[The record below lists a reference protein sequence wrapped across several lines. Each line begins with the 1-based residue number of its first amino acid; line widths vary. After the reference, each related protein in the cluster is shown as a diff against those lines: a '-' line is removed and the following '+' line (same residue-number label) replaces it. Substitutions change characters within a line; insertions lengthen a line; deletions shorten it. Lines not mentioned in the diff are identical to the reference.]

1 MRILGIIMAYDEA
14 DCISN
19 AIRSLV
25 QVCNEVVVF
34 HHGKDCE
41 TRQAILDGTRNPTT
55 RLYVENVDLQR
66 IPFAVDGIQSDK
78 IWNHIGAFVRNLIT
92 HFDWVIWQ
100 AADELLRD
108 RSGTLVSRNAIE
120 FNDAAGIDVIRPL
133 IREFWLTD
141 ADNGASSYCERLKY
155 YDAKPKGH
163 APRAWRIGLT
173 PTHIPIGLHI
183 QDPATG
189 RKRFPFYE
197 FWPEGTRVSN
207 NEWLLDHYPARTE
220 EQFRRKVAARNFT
233 TSTGE
238 QRFRAYR
245 DKAKSVVRSHSRLSH
260 ETRTLEIP

>member
-14 DCISN
+14 DCIGS
-19 AIRSLV
+19 AIRSLLP
-25 QVCNEVVVF
+25 VCDDVYVF
-34 HHGKDCE
+34 YHGKNDE
-41 TRQAILDGTRNPTT
+41 TRTAIGNCKSAKLHIQ
-55 RLYVENVDLQR
+55 YVSH

-78 IWNHIGAFVRNLIT
+78 LWNHIGDFVRNQIDMY
-92 HFDWVIWQ
+92 DWVIWQ

-108 RSGTLVSRNAIE
+108 RSGALVSRNAIE

-155 YDAKPKGH
+155 YEAKPKGH

-207 NEWLLDHYPARTE
+207 NEWLLDHYPIRSE
-220 EQFRRKVAARNFT
+220 IQFRNKIAARNCKT
-233 TSTGE
+233 ESGE
-238 QRFRAYR
+238 QRFSSYR
-245 DKAKSVVRSHSRLSH
+245 KDDCSLLKQHKAMSRES
-260 ETRTLEIP
+260 RKLEMPL